1 MEEARG
7 SDISKTQMDLVDL
20 SAEQTQFPTATDDE
34 SFVKGEGKGFCV
46 KVRNR
51 ISFCFNFI
59 TTTIH

>member
-51 ISFCFNFI
+51 ISFCFI
-59 TTTIH
+59 